1 MRRTDTALAVGGIAH
16 STGYFLKII
25 AKVFSLYRSSVY
37 IMDKSEKERK
47 LTEAEY
53 STRKALNVIADVPE
67 DSFQTAKAAEHLEY
81 AAERLR
87 YIEENL

>member
-1 MRRTDTALAVGGIAH
+1 
-16 STGYFLKII
+16 
-25 AKVFSLYRSSVY
+25 
-37 IMDKSEKERK
+37 MDKSEKERK